1 MAKHIKTQTY
11 TVSFFPQ
18 DFSYRLF
25 SLSKSNAFFSTCQ
38 QTQWKINYCVSLFI
52 SMELDGRQ
60 FFCILNTIFFYK
72 IIIRIS
78 CFYFFSATKRK
89 SKIKSLILTWF
100 RSGCRAY
107 SQSTS
112 KYGVNEVEG
121 KKNKNDKWYR
131 RMSEW
136 ANERMMYFNI

>member
-1 MAKHIKTQTY
+1 MDA
-11 TVSFFPQ
+11 
-18 DFSYRLF
+18 
-25 SLSKSNAFFSTCQ
+25 
-38 QTQWKINYCVSLFI
+38 
-52 SMELDGRQ
+52 E
-60 FFCILNTIFFYK
+60 FFCISNTIFFYK

-78 CFYFFSATKRK
+78 CFYFFVAATKRK

-121 KKNKNDKWYR
+121 KKNKNDKWNR

-136 ANERMMYFNI
+136 ANDVF